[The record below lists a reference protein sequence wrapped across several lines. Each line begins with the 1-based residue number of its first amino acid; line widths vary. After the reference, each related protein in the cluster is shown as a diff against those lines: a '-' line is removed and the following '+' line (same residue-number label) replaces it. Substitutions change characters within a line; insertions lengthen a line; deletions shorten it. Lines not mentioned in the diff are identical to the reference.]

1 MADKVIARVEIPM
14 GSRNK
19 YEFDEELGGIVL
31 DRRLFTSMSYPA
43 DYGFIEHTLGED
55 GDPLDALILVGD
67 PTFPGCMIDVR
78 VVGVFHMADEKGPDE
93 KISACRSRDPA
104 CSHVHDVHDIP
115 RCVPRG
121 DRALLPGLQG
131 PRARQDRDER
141 LRQPR
146 RGAGDPAG
154 GAHAAQ
160 RSAAP
165 RAHEPGSG
173 NEPGSA
179 RA

>member
-1 MADKVIARVEIPM
+1 VAMADKVIARVEIPM

-19 YEFDEELGGIVL
+19 YEFDDELGGIVL

-93 KISACRSRDPA
+93 KIICVPLRDPA
-104 CSHVHDVHDIP
+104 YSYIHDVHDIP
-115 RCVPRG
+115 AAFREEIEHFFQVYKDLDLGKTETSGFGNRSEAQEILAAAR
-121 DRALLPGLQG
+121 DRLSAS
-131 PRARQDRDER
+131 RD
-141 LRQPR
+141 
-146 RGAGDPAG
+146 
-154 GAHAAQ
+154 AQ
-160 RSAAP
+160 S
-165 RAHEPGSG
+165 
-173 NEPGSA
+173 
-179 RA
+179 

>member
-78 VVGVFHMADEKGPDE
+78 VVGVFHMTDEKGPDE
-93 KISACRSRDPA
+93 KVICVPLRDPEW
-104 CSHVHDVHDIP
+104 SEVTDIHDIKP
-115 RCVPRG
+115 
-121 DRALLPGLQG
+121 AY
-131 PRARQDRDER
+131 RDEIEHFFQVYKD
-141 LRQPR
+141 LEAGKTET
-146 RGAGDPAG
+146 RGFGNRAEAERFIAEARERFKGEG
-154 GAHAAQ
+154 GKTV
-160 RSAAP
+160 
-165 RAHEPGSG
+165 
-173 NEPGSA
+173 
-179 RA
+179 

>member
-43 DYGFIEHTLGED
+43 DYGFIENTLGED

-93 KISACRSRDPA
+93 KIICVPLRDPA
-104 CSHVHDVHDIP
+104 YSHIHDVHDIP
-115 RCVPRG
+115 AAFREEIEHFFQVYKDLDLGKTETSGFGNRTQ
-121 DRALLPGLQG
+121 AQEILQE
-131 PRARQDRDER
+131 ARTR
-141 LRQPR
+141 LNAQ
-146 RGAGDPAG
+146 RGA
-154 GAHAAQ
+154 
-160 RSAAP
+160 
-165 RAHEPGSG
+165 
-173 NEPGSA
+173 
-179 RA
+179 